1 MEFLAASWEALPPL
15 VQYLVTVFS
24 KILLVTITV
33 ILIVAF
39 STYFERKVIGSMQA
53 RVGPNRVGPMGLG
66 QPFADV
72 IKLLVKEVIV
82 PTKSNRFLF
91 VIAPLLTLIP
101 ALAAWAVIPVNDTF
115 VIADINAGLLYV
127 LALTS
132 VGVYGVILAGWA
144 TNSKYAFLGAMRSAA
159 QIVAYEIAM
168 GFALVGILMA
178 ACSLNLG
185 EIVGAQSGGLQN
197 WFLWPLLPLFFVYWI
212 SGVAETNRAP
222 FDVAEGESEIVAG
235 FHVEYSGVAFA
246 VFFLAEYANMV
257 LISSLTAIFFLGGWA
272 SPFEGIAALERFHDN
287 AFFGWF
293 FGGGFPW
300 LFLKMAFFMYTFFWL
315 RATFPRY
322 RYDQIMRLGWK
333 VFIPV
338 TIVWIAVEGAM
349 AWFEIS
355 PWAGLTGSGCNGQ
368 SHFLYQDIRP
378 LGAVQG
384 LVRYAAQFLQKERHN
399 RVSGRKDPS
408 VAAIPR
414 PARIASLS
422 ER

>member
-1 MEFLAASWEALPPL
+1 MLVPQFVLDLWDWLPPL
-15 VQYLVTVFS
+15 TQYLVQTTFW
-24 KILLVTITV
+24 ILVVMISV
-33 ILIVAF
+33 ILTVAF
-39 STYFERKVIGSMQA
+39 TTYFERKVIGYMQG
-53 RVGPNRVGPMGLG
+53 RLGPNRVGPYGLG

-72 IKLLVKEVIV
+72 IKLLVKEVVV
-82 PTKSNRFLF
+82 PNKSSRFLF

-101 ALAAWAVIPVNDTF
+101 ALATWAVIPLTDTF

-168 GFALVGILMA
+168 GFALVGVLMA
-178 ACSLNLG
+178 GGSLNLG
-185 EIVGAQSGGLQN
+185 DITEAQSGGFSN
-197 WFLWPLLPLFFVYWI
+197 WFLIPLLPLFFVYFI

-246 VFFLAEYANMV
+246 LFFLGEYANIV
-257 LISSLTAIFFLGGWA
+257 LISALTSIFFLGGYN
-272 SPFEGIAALERFHDN
+272 SFFEGWTFLDGTILAFLREPAFAWLALKIC
-287 AFFGWF
+287 FFI
-293 FGGGFPW
+293 
-300 LFLKMAFFMYTFFWL
+300 YVFFWI

-338 TIVWIAVEGAM
+338 TIVWIAVECVM
-349 AWFEIS
+349 AWMQVG
-355 PWAGLTGSGCNGQ
+355 PWSGLAG
-368 SHFLYQDIRP
+368 
-378 LGAVQG
+378 
-384 LVRYAAQFLQKERHN
+384 
-399 RVSGRKDPS
+399 
-408 VAAIPR
+408 
-414 PARIASLS
+414 
-422 ER
+422 